1 VDRIDAMESEGIGRR
16 AFLGLL
22 GLGLIAL
29 LPGQAWARPRRR
41 KKTVYRLS
49 TRGHRTCTACKGHA
63 ANRFY
68 KTREA
73 ADADRS
79 HAGCN
84 CAIVSQRIK
93 RGLAKQY
100 FKQRRQVFDLR
111 WQETA

>member
-29 LPGQAWARPRRR
+29 LPGQAWARPRHR

-49 TRGHRTCTACKGHA
+49 TRAHRTCTACKGHA
-63 ANRFY
+63 ANRYY

-100 FKQRRQVFDLR
+100 FKKRRQVFDLR